1 MPHLCSVLFALKY
14 ISVSDTGHVWSR
26 SIAILKKWENYMK
39 APIMESKN
47 FFAENLLST
56 AVDFSLIEI
65 ETFGRR

>member
-1 MPHLCSVLFALKY
+1 
-14 ISVSDTGHVWSR
+14 
-26 SIAILKKWENYMK
+26 MK